1 MPPEEAPEPLHP
13 EQFDR
18 NMDVGGAT
26 TQPLTWHSPKEPPF
40 HLAGFAWFA
49 RDGAYRRLPV
59 HPAHPIRPEVNGL
72 ANCTA
77 GGQVRFQ
84 TDSTRLHVR
93 TALTGPGTMWHM
105 PATGQCGFDCYIGP
119 PARQGYCGTARFE
132 QTASAYESM
141 LFENLPRE
149 MRNVTVNMPLYQGV
163 EELSLGLDP
172 DARILPPPTYAREG
186 RCVVYGTSI
195 TQGGCASRP
204 GMLPTN
210 ILSRR
215 LNVEFI
221 NLGLSGNGRGEP
233 ELARLVA
240 EIENPLAYVL
250 DYEGNA
256 GGIEQLRET
265 LPEFIRILR
274 AGHPTTP
281 IVVLSCT
288 RWAGE
293 VFSEKTKAERAVRR
307 TFQRE
312 TVEALREAGDAP
324 IEFADGSKFYGEDSA
339 DECTVDGVHATDL
352 GFLRIADAWT
362 PILGR
367 VLLG

>member
-1 MPPEEAPEPLHP
+1 
-13 EQFDR
+13 
-18 NMDVGGAT
+18 
-26 TQPLTWHSPKEPPF
+26 
-40 HLAGFAWFA
+40 
-49 RDGAYRRLPV
+49 
-59 HPAHPIRPEVNGL
+59 
-72 ANCTA
+72 
-77 GGQVRFQ
+77 
-84 TDSTRLHVR
+84 
-93 TALTGPGTMWHM
+93 
-105 PATGQCGFDCYIGP
+105 
-119 PARQGYCGTARFE
+119 
-132 QTASAYESM
+132 M

-172 DARILPPPTYAREG
+172 DARILPPPPYAREG

-221 NLGLSGNGRGEP
+221 NLGFSGNGRGEP